1 LKENYSNL
9 APEFSLS
16 LMKTKFAPAERV
28 PMADVLRSKSKLDV
42 LPFINEI
49 FCSLSYI
56 FCIFNDQRQIVFVND
71 VLIKS
76 LGVDSVEK
84 ILGKRFGEAFG
95 CIHAKDGESGC
106 GTTEYCRH
114 CGAINSILQSKKNLK
129 KTTEECRVRR
139 MVNGKEVSMEL
150 EVTSTP
156 FVYEDEYFT
165 IFSVIDI
172 TDKKRRGLIERIFF
186 HDILNTAGSLS
197 NIFELL
203 DVVEEGERA
212 ELLNIASS
220 LSQQILD
227 EITTQRLLLQA
238 ENSSLIINNQKIN
251 SLDFLDVVVN
261 DLKFHEVAS
270 EKLILL
276 DESSDS
282 VTFISDPVILRKI
295 INNMVKN
302 ALEASN
308 SGESVT
314 LKAQKIGNK
323 LRISVHN
330 KLFMPAEVELQVF
343 MRSFSTKGQQR
354 GLGTYSMKILGEQYL
369 DGKVNFTTDPVGG
382 TIFFID
388 LGHLDDN

>member
-1 LKENYSNL
+1 
-9 APEFSLS
+9 
-16 LMKTKFAPAERV
+16 MKTKFAPAERV
-28 PMADVLRSKSKLDV
+28 SMTDVLLSKSKLDI
-42 LPFINEI
+42 LPFIDEI

-71 VLIKS
+71 VLMKS

-84 ILGKRFGEAFG
+84 VLGKRFGEAFG
-95 CIHAKDGESGC
+95 CIHAKEEESGC
-106 GTTEYCRH
+106 GTTEHCRY
-114 CGAINSILQSKKNLK
+114 CGAINAILLSKKTML

-139 MVNGKEVSMEL
+139 IVNGKEVSMEL

-156 FVYEDEYFT
+156 FIYENEHFT

-203 DVVEEGERA
+203 DVVEEGEKA

-251 SLDFLDVVVN
+251 SLDFLNVVVN
-261 DLKFHEVAS
+261 DLKFNEVAS
-270 EKLILL
+270 EKVIRL

-282 VTFISDPVILRKI
+282 VIFISDPVILRKI

-308 SGESVT
+308 SGETVI
-314 LKAQKIGNK
+314 LKAKRLGDK

-330 KLFMPAEVELQVF
+330 NMFMPADVELQVF
-343 MRSFSTKGQQR
+343 MRAFSTKGLQR

-369 DGKVNFTTDPVGG
+369 AGKVNFTTDPVKG

-388 LGHLDDN
+388 LGNIDPN

>member
-1 LKENYSNL
+1 
-9 APEFSLS
+9 
-16 LMKTKFAPAERV
+16 MKTKFAPAERV
-28 PMADVLRSKSKLDV
+28 SMADVLLSKTKLDF

-56 FCIFNDQRQIVFVND
+56 FCIFNEERQIVFVND
-71 VLIKS
+71 VLMKS

-95 CIHAKDGESGC
+95 CVHAKEEEGGC
-106 GTTEYCRH
+106 GTTEHCRF
-114 CGAINSILQSKKNLK
+114 CGAINAINQSKRTMT

-139 MVNGKEVSMEL
+139 MVNGKEIAMEL

-197 NIFELL
+197 NIFELM
-203 DVVEEGERA
+203 DVVEEGEKA

-251 SLDFLDVVVN
+251 SLEFLNVVVK
-261 DLKFHEVAS
+261 DLRFHEVAN
-270 EKLILL
+270 EKEIIL

-282 VTFISDPVILRKI
+282 IVFISDPVILRKI

-308 SGESVT
+308 SGETIT
-314 LKAQKIGNK
+314 LKAERLGDK
-323 LRISVHN
+323 LRFSVHN
-330 KLFMPAEVELQVF
+330 NLFMPTDIELQVF
-343 MRSFSTKGQQR
+343 MRTFSTKGMQR

-369 DGKVNFTTDPVGG
+369 DGKVNFTTDVKHG
-382 TIFFID
+382 TTFYID
-388 LGHLDDN
+388 LGHMALN